1 MLNSKKPEPS
11 TESAGLTYSDAMNV
25 ALYALAPRAR
35 SRAELHTHLIKRN
48 FDESIAEAVL
58 DQLELEGLL
67 NDLEFAQLWSESRQ
81 RQKKMSKRIIA
92 QELRTKGVSQDII
105 DEVIAEID
113 DESEYALAYQLAE
126 RKYRS
131 CSHLEPE
138 KIYSRISGALSR
150 KGFSGGLT
158 SRIIREL
165 MGSDSL

>member
-1 MLNSKKPEPS
+1 
-11 TESAGLTYSDAMNV
+11 MNV

-35 SRAELHTHLIKRN
+35 SRAELHAHLIKRN
-48 FDESIAEAVL
+48 FDDVTSEAVL
-58 DQLELEGLL
+58 DQLELEGLV

-81 RQKKMSKRIIA
+81 RQKKLSKRIIS
-92 QELRTKGVSQDII
+92 QELRVKGVAQDII
-105 DEVIAEID
+105 EEVIAEID
-113 DESEYALAYQLAE
+113 DESEYKLAYALAE

-131 CSHLEPE
+131 CAHLDPE

-165 MGSDSL
+165 TGTES

>member
-1 MLNSKKPEPS
+1 
-11 TESAGLTYSDAMNV
+11 MNV

-35 SRAELHTHLIKRN
+35 SRAELHAHLIKRN
-48 FDESIAEAVL
+48 FVDVTSEAVL
-58 DQLELEGLL
+58 DQLELEGLV

-81 RQKKMSKRIIA
+81 RQKKLSKRIIS
-92 QELRTKGVSQDII
+92 QELRVKGVAQDII
-105 DEVIAEID
+105 EEVIAEID
-113 DESEYALAYQLAE
+113 DESEYKLAYALAE

-131 CSHLEPE
+131 CAHLDPE

-165 MGSDSL
+165 TGTES